1 MREVRHID
9 IAIIMPVHN
18 GSTTLNQVFDS
29 LEKQNF
35 GFKKLIVIDD
45 NSTDDSLRLIDNYK
59 VKSRF
64 DIELIRNTFSLGLAG
79 SLNLGIQKANMDY
92 VITLHQD
99 CILKT
104 DNEINNLIEPIAKDK
119 TVVAVYS
126 HILLPKE
133 VWDSYNFWLKAQYAQ
148 WVGKKTGWITGKF
161 DCFHRDS
168 LLKIGLFDNK
178 TFHRAGEDVDISI
191 KLKRIGKIADSKAEI
206 IHLHNQDPEY
216 GIKDYINKNNQFA
229 QAYGALISKHGLNAF
244 SFLFL
249 ISIFWRPVLTTAI
262 LISKIN
268 ICLILL
274 SILLI
279 ILYKYKL
286 FLSEYK
292 DTKIWLFLFTN
303 LILIFVFT
311 YYFVNGLIFKKQTI

>member
-1 MREVRHID
+1 MDKID

-29 LEKQNF
+29 LEKQDF
-35 GFKKLIVIDD
+35 RFKKLIIIDD
-45 NSTDDSLRLIDNYK
+45 NSRDDSLRLIEGYK
-59 VKSRF
+59 AKSRF
-64 DIELIRNTFSLGLAG
+64 DIELIRNTLVLGLAG
-79 SLNLGIQKANMDY
+79 SLNLGIQKASTDY

-126 HILLPKE
+126 HILLPEE

-148 WVGKKTGWITGKF
+148 WVGKRTSWITGKF

-168 LLKIGLFDNK
+168 LLKAGLFDNK
-178 TFHRAGEDVDISI
+178 TFHAAGEDVDISI
-191 KLKRIGKIADSKAEI
+191 KLRRIGKIADSKSEI
-206 IHLHNQDPEY
+206 IHIHSQDPNY
-216 GIKDYINKNNQFA
+216 GIKDYIKKNNQFA
-229 QAYGALISKHGLNAF
+229 QAYGVLLRKHGLNAF
-244 SFLFL
+244 GFLFL
-249 ISIFWRPVLTTAI
+249 LSIFWRPALMAAM
-262 LISKIN
+262 LIPKIN
-268 ICLILL
+268 IYFILL

-292 DTKIWLFLFTN
+292 DVKIWLFLFTN

-311 YYFVNGLIFKKQTI
+311 YYFVNGFIFRKQTI